1 MEELSFFEKLAVLG
15 SNILAHPI
23 FILLLL
29 SPALIFAL
37 NKKITKKI
45 IIAIYIVII
54 AIVLFVGNTTLF
66 ALLDNVIDGLFMSIY
81 FPNFIT
87 LFVVVVA
94 SAIIALITFTKK
106 NMLKV
111 NKVINIVGFAIVQTI
126 FCLILTVVQVN
137 KIDIYKENALYT
149 NNDVLT
155 LMQLLMGTFVL
166 QILAVLI
173 FNAIEKVTE
182 MLDNKDERVR
192 QYRNLEKAKGLT
204 NVDAEDLFGEEEK
217 IIIPEEK
224 IAPLDRSLIEEE
236 KITPISLIDAIN
248 KEQDE
253 KVSSVDIPV
262 IDNKPKFVSSKLD
275 APDIFGSSPVI
286 EPKKPIEELL
296 MPEPVKAEPSID
308 KPVEII
314 PEIPVMEPVKPIV
327 QVEPVVPVVTKQEQ
341 QPEEEL
347 ITNLVIVNLTK
358 TVLAIKN
365 IKRLYTM

>member
-248 KEQDE
+248 DEQSKNIPE
-253 KVSSVDIPV
+253 VNNSVVND
-262 IDNKPKFVSSKLD
+262 KPKFVSSKLD
-275 APDIFGSSPVI
+275 APDIFGSSPEI

-296 MPEPVKAEPSID
+296 MPEPFKPEPSIE
-308 KPVEII
+308 KTVEIV
-314 PEIPVMEPVKPIV
+314 PEIPVIEPVKPIV

>member
-37 NKKITKKI
+37 NKKITKKF
-45 IIAIYIVII
+45 IIAIYIAII
-54 AIVLFVGNTTLF
+54 AIVLFVGNATLF
-66 ALLDNVIDGLFMSIY
+66 ALLDNVIDGLFMTVY
-81 FPNFIT
+81 FPNFVT

-111 NKVINIVGFAIVQTI
+111 NKIINIVGFAIVQTI

-182 MLDNKDERVR
+182 MLDNKDEKVR
-192 QYRNLEKAKGLT
+192 KYRNLEKAKELT
-204 NVDAEDLFGEEEK
+204 SIDAEDLFGAEEK

-224 IAPLDRSLIEEE
+224 LAPLDKSLIEEN
-236 KITPISLIDAIN
+236 KITPISLLDAIN
-248 KEQDE
+248 EEQVNSTPE
-253 KVSSVDIPV
+253 VVAPV
-262 IDNKPKFVSSKLD
+262 VPDKPKFVSSKLD
-275 APDIFGSSPVI
+275 APDIFEASPII

-296 MPEPVKAEPSID
+296 KPEPVKPKQATPA
-308 KPVEII
+308 
-314 PEIPVMEPVKPIV
+314 PELLFAPPI
-327 QVEPVVPVVTKQEQ
+327 EPVVQEPIMEKQET
-341 QPEEEL
+341 EEEL
-347 ITNLVIVNLTK
+347 ITNLVIINLTK
-358 TVLAIKN
+358 TVLAIRN